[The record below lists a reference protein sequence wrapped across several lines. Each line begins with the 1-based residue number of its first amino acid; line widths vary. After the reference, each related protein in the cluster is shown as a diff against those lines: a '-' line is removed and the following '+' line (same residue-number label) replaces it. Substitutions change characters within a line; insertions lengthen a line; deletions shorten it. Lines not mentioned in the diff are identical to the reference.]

1 MRRWSY
7 TFRWH
12 GNALVPR
19 RHSLGRPRAERALAS
34 NRSGQP
40 GQPGQ
45 LGRLLQSIERLH
57 QPRR

>member
-40 GQPGQ
+40 GQ